1 MSCRRATAAAG
12 DYQTIVPAGHG
23 NVSSHVGGCVRP
35 TSLRETARMT
45 RAPRHGTA
53 CTSLPSRRGLLLGVA
68 ILAVSATSAAAQTV
82 VYRPIVTGFAPA
94 AAPYV
99 ANYTPA
105 GNYAAVTAFSPPVMT
120 VAPMAAISTP
130 LPAMAPASS
139 VAVTSY
145 APAAMTIVARPVT
158 AAYAPAYAP
167 TYASPVMTTAAY
179 APAGEMFVAPQAVT
193 VTAGYAPAPVAV
205 APVMAAGVVPVAPAA
220 VAVPLY
226 RRGPFGGLR
235 PVRGA
240 YWAY

>member
-1 MSCRRATAAAG
+1 MIHAVCHGTIRTASTARRA
-12 DYQTIVPAGHG
+12 V
-23 NVSSHVGGCVRP
+23 
-35 TSLRETARMT
+35 
-45 RAPRHGTA
+45 
-53 CTSLPSRRGLLLGVA
+53 LLGLGLVA
-68 ILAVSATSAAAQTV
+68 ATATSATAQTV

-130 LPAMAPASS
+130 LPAIVPTSS

-145 APAAMTIVARPVT
+145 APAAMTVVARPVT
-158 AAYAPAYAP
+158 AAYAP
-167 TYASPVMTTAAY
+167 TYASTVTTTAAY
-179 APAGEMFVAPQAVT
+179 APTAAYSPAGEMFVASAPVA

-205 APVMAAGVVPVAPAA
+205 AAPMMAPVAAPVMVPVAPAA

>member
-1 MSCRRATAAAG
+1 MTYPPRSATTRSAFRAG
-12 DYQTIVPAGHG
+12 
-23 NVSSHVGGCVRP
+23 
-35 TSLRETARMT
+35 
-45 RAPRHGTA
+45 RAV
-53 CTSLPSRRGLLLGVA
+53 LPVLGLVA
-68 ILAVSATSAAAQTV
+68 VCATSAAAQTV

-120 VAPMAAISTP
+120 VAPMAAVSTP
-130 LPAMAPASS
+130 LSAIVPTSS
-139 VAVTSY
+139 VAVSSY
-145 APAAMTIVARPVT
+145 APAAMTVVARPVT
-158 AAYAPAYAP
+158 AAYAPAYAS
-167 TYASPVMTTAAY
+167 TYTTTAAY
-179 APAGEMFVAPQAVT
+179 APAGEMFVAPSAVA

-205 APVMAAGVVPVAPAA
+205 AAPVVSPVVVPVAPAA

-226 RRGPFGGLR
+226 RRGPFGGLW